1 MPCFPLI
8 LALIAA
14 LYFVP
19 VVQAQESVA
28 PHGPA
33 GTSTEAVGSP
43 GPPEILNRVAP
54 SLVQVLRAQT
64 GTAEDSNGEGR
75 GSGIAIPGGV
85 ISSDHVVGDADQVIV
100 IASDGRRG
108 SAKVV
113 RRAPARDLVLLETN
127 LKLPPVDLEAASD
140 QQVGELLL
148 VMGYPQPDILGDS
161 VLTLTHGLASA
172 IRRDQEGITYLQTD
186 AAMDPGVSGGAV
198 VNLRGHVV
206 GVPSFGLQGD
216 AGSGLNFAV
225 GGEEIQAL
233 LQQQPIP
240 PDIAGL
246 VYAGDPHDLLPS
258 DADIGPG
265 WKVAPMTPETPTSSG
280 STPTARAATASV
292 RLVSGDTVTLN
303 GAFAELRPAVMLA
316 QDAEHAR
323 WTWERAVR
331 HPPAGFVRLSDPT
344 LDATCRAYERI
355 GADVTDVQVLCQ
367 EANVV
372 VGVAVSGTPELA
384 LPDVALHAADLIR
397 RRVRQS
403 FDS

>member
-1 MPCFPLI
+1 
-8 LALIAA
+8 
-14 LYFVP
+14 
-19 VVQAQESVA
+19 
-28 PHGPA
+28 
-33 GTSTEAVGSP
+33 
-43 GPPEILNRVAP
+43 
-54 SLVQVLRAQT
+54 
-64 GTAEDSNGEGR
+64 
-75 GSGIAIPGGV
+75 
-85 ISSDHVVGDADQVIV
+85 
-100 IASDGRRG
+100 
-108 SAKVV
+108 
-113 RRAPARDLVLLETN
+113 
-127 LKLPPVDLEAASD
+127 
-140 QQVGELLL
+140 
-148 VMGYPQPDILGDS
+148 
-161 VLTLTHGLASA
+161 
-172 IRRDQEGITYLQTD
+172 
-186 AAMDPGVSGGAV
+186 
-198 VNLRGHVV
+198 
-206 GVPSFGLQGD
+206 
-216 AGSGLNFAV
+216 
-225 GGEEIQAL
+225 
-233 LQQQPIP
+233 
-240 PDIAGL
+240 
-246 VYAGDPHDLLPS
+246 
-258 DADIGPG
+258 
-265 WKVAPMTPETPTSSG
+265 MTPETPTSSG